1 MKPDPLQTLIDRID
15 GLCESMAEDRERTR
29 DLERTLQRALEQSA
43 QERDRAIEANL
54 RKSRE
59 EFDRKIE
66 ASHQRS
72 REEFDRKIEASIK
85 QFRQEMRQ
93 SKEEF
98 RQEMQKFFN
107 QMDGTFSSR
116 WGRLVEALVAPGCL
130 EQFRRRGIAVEQMSQ
145 RTEGVDERGRRQIEV
160 DVLLHNGRE
169 TVVIEVKSVLKVAD
183 VDEFV
188 EKMPRIKQFVKACR
202 GKRLFGGVAALQF
215 DSRVDRYA
223 YRQGLFV
230 LRPEESLVRIANGLE
245 FQPKPF

>member
-29 DLERTLQRALEQSA
+29 DLERTLRRALEQSA

-54 RKSRE
+54 RKSGE
-59 EFDRKIE
+59 EFDQKIE
-66 ASHQRS
+66 ASLQRS
-72 REEFDRKIEASIK
+72 REEFRK
-85 QFRQEMRQ
+85 EMRQ
-93 SKEEF
+93 SREEF
-98 RQEMQKFFN
+98 RQEMQRFFN
-107 QMDGTFSSR
+107 QMDGAFSSR

-130 EQFRRRGIAVEQMSQ
+130 EQFRRRGIAVEEMSQ
-145 RTEGVDERGRRQIEV
+145 RTEGVDDKGRQIEV